1 MNSMEL
7 EKYFG
12 KKTTTTSDCCK
23 CSSVLLKKYMI
34 TNGLSWCIYNI
45 CKQIHPEIALTLIFP
60 FLQWN
65 CEKYQS
71 FYRNNFTYE

>member
-12 KKTTTTSDCCK
+12 KKTTTSDRCK

-34 TNGLSWCIYNI
+34 TNGLSWCIYI
-45 CKQIHPEIALTLIFP
+45 QYMQTISP
-60 FLQWN
+60 
-65 CEKYQS
+65 
-71 FYRNNFTYE
+71 